1 MRMIKLNSWTTRR
14 RFALLCVGLL
24 LGGCGLTGRH
34 GSLAAGNKYQAS
46 GQYRAAY
53 IEAKKVL
60 QREDKNGD
68 AWLLLGQAS
77 LMLGNPKD
85 ALSELQNAQANGV
98 PKARWAVPMGRTL
111 LVTQQYDKVLKMLP
125 SDNGFEPATRA
136 RVDVLRGDAQRGLKQ
151 FDQAQ
156 HSYQAALKLQPKD
169 PLALVGLAN
178 VAVHTKDTAAAANY
192 VQQAL
197 AAAPENPQAWVTK
210 GDLAFDSKDFAAAA
224 TDYQKVLG
232 FKNADW
238 LPQEHFYT
246 LARLANAQAEQNQL
260 DAALTNIE
268 SLEKMAPGQP
278 YPHYLH
284 AVVLYKQGHLDDA
297 ISQLQQVLKAAPDN
311 AQAQILMGAVNYA
324 QGNYG
329 QAEMYLSNMMGVEPQ
344 NPNARK
350 MLALTLYREG
360 RSSQALSTL
369 RPAISGTPTDAEL
382 LALLQK
388 EVAAGA
394 GMPQAKAPA
403 AGSSTAQPEAQ
414 RNRMLVMNYVRDK
427 HPDQAVKAAAA
438 YAAKHP
444 NDSDAHLVYGTA
456 LIADGKRDQART
468 QYDQASKLDPK
479 NIAALLSLGS
489 LDSLEEHYKDAE
501 GRYETVLKIDPHNAI
516 AMTQLGHLAAAQR
529 DKAGA
534 IKWFK
539 QAIAAAPKFA
549 TPYVGLILVYSESGQ
564 FDEATNAAK
573 KLAEVDPGNPV
584 ALNAVGA
591 SELNAGHYREALQPL
606 QQAVKAAPTVALYRT
621 NLARAQALN
630 KDNKGAQANLETVV
644 KADPNQL
651 TAVGLLAFLKLQ
663 DHDLKGALALAQ
675 TLQKQPATKVAG
687 FSLEG
692 DLYMADKAYAKA
704 AGAYQQGL
712 KIQYDRPLVMKSFMA
727 QNAGGAKSPEGV
739 LQAWL
744 AKHSD
749 DAAMRLMLAQ
759 YYLDH
764 TQNAQAAEQYEE
776 VLKAY
781 PSNIDALNNLAW
793 IYTEQK
799 NPKDLALAERAHKLA
814 PASPGIMD
822 TYGWALLAHDQPKAA
837 LPILEKAAKAAPK
850 TPTIQ
855 YHLAVVQARSG
866 DRAAARATLEALQKT
881 GASYPEKPA
890 AEKLYQEVGG
900 TKGKT
905 AQ

>member
-1 MRMIKLNSWTTRR
+1 
-14 RFALLCVGLL
+14 
-24 LGGCGLTGRH
+24 
-34 GSLAAGNKYQAS
+34 
-46 GQYRAAY
+46 
-53 IEAKKVL
+53 
-60 QREDKNGD
+60 
-68 AWLLLGQAS
+68 
-77 LMLGNPKD
+77 
-85 ALSELQNAQANGV
+85 
-98 PKARWAVPMGRTL
+98 
-111 LVTQQYDKVLKMLP
+111 
-125 SDNGFEPATRA
+125 
-136 RVDVLRGDAQRGLKQ
+136 
-151 FDQAQ
+151 
-156 HSYQAALKLQPKD
+156 
-169 PLALVGLAN
+169 
-178 VAVHTKDTAAAANY
+178 
-192 VQQAL
+192 
-197 AAAPENPQAWVTK
+197 
-210 GDLAFDSKDFAAAA
+210 
-224 TDYQKVLG
+224 
-232 FKNADW
+232 
-238 LPQEHFYT
+238 
-246 LARLANAQAEQNQL
+246 
-260 DAALTNIE
+260 
-268 SLEKMAPGQP
+268 
-278 YPHYLH
+278 
-284 AVVLYKQGHLDDA
+284 
-297 ISQLQQVLKAAPDN
+297 
-311 AQAQILMGAVNYA
+311 
-324 QGNYG
+324 
-329 QAEMYLSNMMGVEPQ
+329 
-344 NPNARK
+344 
-350 MLALTLYREG
+350 
-360 RSSQALSTL
+360 
-369 RPAISGTPTDAEL
+369 
-382 LALLQK
+382 
-388 EVAAGA
+388 
-394 GMPQAKAPA
+394 
-403 AGSSTAQPEAQ
+403 
-414 RNRMLVMNYVRDK
+414 
-427 HPDQAVKAAAA
+427 
-438 YAAKHP
+438 
-444 NDSDAHLVYGTA
+444 
-456 LIADGKRDQART
+456 
-468 QYDQASKLDPK
+468 
-479 NIAALLSLGS
+479 
-489 LDSLEEHYKDAE
+489 
-501 GRYETVLKIDPHNAI
+501 VLKIDPHNAI

-534 IKWFK
+534 IKWFQ

-564 FDEATNAAK
+564 FDEATNTAK

-704 AGAYQQGL
+704 ADAYQQGL

-727 QNAGGAKSPEGV
+727 QNASGAKSPEGV

-781 PSNIDALNNLAW
+781 PTNIDALNNLAW

-799 NPKDLALAERAHKLA
+799 NPEDLALAERAHKLA
-814 PASPGIMD
+814 PTSPGIMD

-837 LPILEKAAKAAPK
+837 LPILEKAARAAPK
-850 TPTIQ
+850 TSTIQ
-855 YHLAVVQARSG
+855 YHLAVAQARSG

-900 TKGKT
+900 AKGKT